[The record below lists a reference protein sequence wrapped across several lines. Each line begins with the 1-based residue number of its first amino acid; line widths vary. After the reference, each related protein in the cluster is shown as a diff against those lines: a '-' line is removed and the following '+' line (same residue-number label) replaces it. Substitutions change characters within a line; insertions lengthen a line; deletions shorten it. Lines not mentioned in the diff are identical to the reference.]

1 MHIFIVNILLYQ
13 FYHVVNKSI
22 YIEKSKI
29 FTLSFPKP
37 DQALHT
43 SLEEN
48 QSLKLLKKNHNKSN
62 SKTIVHSK
70 QQQIVNNSKNIL
82 NSNKNVSVVKKNNMN
97 TSEVTERSISSFKI
111 DHNQSYISSCV
122 INRMYPEYPN
132 KAKIL
137 GIEGVVIVQYNVSI
151 KGRVDNI
158 RILSAVPAGTFEE
171 SIRSA
176 MRCWVYEK
184 NKPEKD
190 LIITFKFCL
199 NSSKNFSV
207 RH

>member
-1 MHIFIVNILLYQ
+1 MKVLSCQ
-13 FYHVVNKSI
+13 FSHVVNKSM

-37 DQALHT
+37 DQVLQV

-48 QSLKLLKKNHNKSN
+48 QSLKLLKKNDNKSN
-62 SKTIVHSK
+62 SKTIIHPK
-70 QQQIVNNSKNIL
+70 QQQQIVSNSKNIL
-82 NSNKNVSVVKKNNMN
+82 NSNKNSPVVKKNNMN
-97 TSEVTERSISSFKI
+97 ISEPTGHSVSSFKT
-111 DHNQSYISSCV
+111 DRNQRNYVSSCV

-137 GIEGVVIVQYNVSI
+137 GIEGVVIVQYDVNI
-151 KGRVDNI
+151 EGRVDNV
-158 RILSAVPAGTFEE
+158 RILSAVPVGVFEE
-171 SIRSA
+171 SIRST
-176 MRCWVYEK
+176 MRRWVYEN

-199 NSSKNFSV
+199 NSSKNFSD
-207 RH
+207 